1 MYKKRE
7 GKSVIR
13 FGCLYRLGICLHLC
27 RKFTSANLLEEMT
40 YKFIDLKRSK
50 LTKKKLEFI
59 NGETAEGTDWPN
71 AGITYLLSKSRDI
84 Q

>member
-1 MYKKRE
+1 
-7 GKSVIR
+7 
-13 FGCLYRLGICLHLC
+13 
-27 RKFTSANLLEEMT
+27 MT